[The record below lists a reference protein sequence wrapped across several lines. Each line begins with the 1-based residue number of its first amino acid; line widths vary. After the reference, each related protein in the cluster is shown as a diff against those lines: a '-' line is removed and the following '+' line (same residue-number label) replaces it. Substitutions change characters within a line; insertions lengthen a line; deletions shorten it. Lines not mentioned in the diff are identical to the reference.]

1 MVKKLFYIGLCIAIL
16 TVIVL
21 NIVSLFNDPDSIKIA
36 KNIYYN
42 VQRKDIL
49 DHNGKYEIPPEVI
62 DYCKIDDKII
72 VKWYPDYPIPA
83 IYDKYDYGYSEK
95 NIIMYWVIDLE
106 KETQIGPMDLSEFDN
121 YCKTGGLFPVFSR

>member
-1 MVKKLFYIGLCIAIL
+1 MIKKSLYIGLCIAIF

-36 KNIYYN
+36 KSIYYN

-49 DHNGKYEIPPEVI
+49 DYNGKYEIPPEVI
-62 DYCKIDDKII
+62 DYCTIDNKLI
-72 VKWYPDYPIPA
+72 VKWKPDYPIPA

-95 NIIMYWVIDLE
+95 YIIMYWVIDIE
-106 KETQIGPMDLSEFDN
+106 NETQIGPMDFSEFDN